1 MQFLAHIRL
10 CILPNSL
17 SIRVGF
23 TEGRASREP
32 GGDGGG
38 PSCLLLDLSHTVTS
52 MPLICSL
59 DLYKDG

>member
-10 CILPNSL
+10 CILPNSF

-23 TEGRASREP
+23 TEGRASREA

-38 PSCLLLDLSHTVTS
+38 PLLSPPGS
-52 MPLICSL
+52 
-59 DLYKDG
+59 